1 MVCVQLTNMEWSLE
15 IWSKTINLPIL
26 MESSAKRIE
35 CVKLLNLITIV
46 NLTLILSQAKH
57 STDTCYAI
65 QGHIMYCYM
74 YIHVHLHVIEYLG
87 MHSCHQRRA
96 KSL

>member
-1 MVCVQLTNMEWSLE
+1 MITARLSMVCVQLTNMEWSLE
-15 IWSKTINLPIL
+15 IWSKTINLLIL

-57 STDTCYAI
+57 STDTCYATRTY
-65 QGHIMYCYM
+65 HVLL
-74 YIHVHLHVIEYLG
+74 HVHT
-87 MHSCHQRRA
+87 CTPTCN
-96 KSL
+96 